1 MQKDINTNEENTPS
15 CINIKEYD
23 DLLPIKITELDKI
36 KKECHHHIIDILNK
50 YNRLKPGMYAT
61 IDVILDVKPDSKL
74 IPVQCV
80 LKDDKGNYVYTV
92 NTDSTA
98 VKKYIE
104 IGDQQDN
111 NYEIISG
118 LTESDKFV
126 SLGQQLCKDGGK
138 VKIK

>member
-1 MQKDINTNEENTPS
+1 MPVE
-15 CINIKEYD
+15 
-23 DLLPIKITELDKI
+23 
-36 KKECHHHIIDILNK
+36 IDILNK